1 MNFWYVIKDKRVK
14 QTLLIV
20 IISFFTALLLF
31 TQNIL
36 HIPVLAG
43 KEGPQAIYRGEKGIA
58 LTFDIGWGD
67 ERAEPIINALI
78 KNKVKAAT
86 FFLSGSWAE
95 RHPDLVKKIADH
107 GYEIGMLGYSYKD
120 YTALEDEELKKEFLQ
135 TKETFKKLQL
145 KNVHLFRTPTGHFD
159 KRVIKTADQF
169 GFTIVHWSVNSE
181 DWKNPGVD
189 HIVKNVSKAKNGDII
204 LLHASDSAKQTKKA
218 LPLIL
223 KTLQHKG
230 KFVTISEMIANGNVD
245 TTLIP

>member
-1 MNFWYVIKDKRVK
+1 
-14 QTLLIV
+14 
-20 IISFFTALLLF
+20 
-31 TQNIL
+31 
-36 HIPVLAG
+36 
-43 KEGPQAIYRGEKGIA
+43 
-58 LTFDIGWGD
+58 
-67 ERAEPIINALI
+67 
-78 KNKVKAAT
+78 
-86 FFLSGSWAE
+86 
-95 RHPDLVKKIADH
+95 
-107 GYEIGMLGYSYKD
+107 
-120 YTALEDEELKKEFLQ
+120 LK

-169 GFTIVHWSVNSE
+169 GFTIVHWSVNSK